1 MYQATNRNAPA
12 SYLQVTSKLPQ
23 AKNHPRRGGEN
34 MDSKKTEKMSS
45 NMEKLHVL
53 LNTNYRNVNASFR
66 IAYSSDRSCGQKV
79 L

>member
-1 MYQATNRNAPA
+1 MD
-12 SYLQVTSKLPQ
+12 SKMTE
-23 AKNHPRRGGEN
+23 KMSSN

>member
-1 MYQATNRNAPA
+1 
-12 SYLQVTSKLPQ
+12 
-23 AKNHPRRGGEN
+23 